1 MTLLSQKKP
10 LTTGWIDSM
19 NPADFVH
26 LHVHTQY
33 SLLDGTIRLDNLF
46 KRAKE
51 YQMPAVAMTDH
62 GNIFG
67 AIDFYQHAQKYG
79 IKPIIGCE
87 LYVAPRSRFD
97 KNTHA
102 TGESSRH
109 LLVLAKDMDGY
120 KNLMRL
126 VSAGYL
132 EGFYYRPRIDKEIL
146 RRHHDGL
153 IGLSACLHGEISDL
167 LLKGNE
173 EGAKKTAGEYSEI
186 FGNGN
191 FYLEIMENG
200 LPEQKIANKG
210 IVGISRELSIPLV
223 ATNDCHY
230 INREDS
236 EAHEVLLC
244 IQTGKTME
252 DANRMKFMT
261 DQFYFRSPEKM
272 RQLFKD
278 FPESIRNTIV
288 IAEKCNLKFDFGSIS
303 LPRFEIETGE
313 TLDDH
318 LMMLAKRGLTTLK
331 PVVMRGKTDDNLWK
345 KYERRLEDELE
356 IIKSMGFAGYF
367 LIVSDFVSYA
377 KNKNI
382 PVGPGRGSAA
392 GSLVAYATGITNIDP
407 IRYGLFFERFLNP
420 ERISM
425 PDIDI
430 DFCQDGRDEIIRYVT
445 DKYGSDKVAQII
457 TFGKMQAKA
466 VIRDVGRA
474 LNISYGEVD
483 TIAKLVPNVLNISLD
498 MAIQSEPRLQEE
510 EKKNEKVKKLLSL
523 SRALEGLNRHSSTH
537 AAGVVISDVPL
548 VERVP
553 LCKSPRDEIVTQFS
567 MNDLQAVGLTK
578 FDFLGLKTLTV
589 IKNALQFIKEG
600 RGHNLDID
608 KTPLDDQKTYQ
619 LLMRGSTD
627 GVFQLES
634 AGMKDIL
641 VNMKPDCIEDIIAL
655 IALYRPGPMNMV
667 PEFISRKQG
676 KTKILY
682 EIPELEDI
690 LKETY
695 GVIVYQEQ
703 VMQIASAIG
712 SYSMAEADI
721 LRKVMSKKKSSDME
735 KEKPKFLEGAKKNK
749 IPEKKSRKIWDQ
761 METFA
766 EYGFN
771 KSHSTAYAMISYQ
784 TAYLK
789 ANYPVEFMAALLTSE
804 KDNRDKI
811 IKYFSSC
818 KEMGINVLPPDINE
832 SQSDFSISGEHI
844 RFGLAAVKNVGS
856 GAVESIISVRKNEGN
871 FLTFDDFI
879 NRVDLRKINKRMIE
893 SIIKCGAF
901 DSLGYKRKQLMEQ
914 HDGIVETA
922 QRRHKERSSGQISFF
937 DQLEGDNYNKFN
949 AIQKYAI
956 HDVAEWDHQELLANE
971 KETLGFYITGHPLLK
986 YADKLS
992 TLANVDTTR
1001 INDRKDRDIVIFG
1014 GVVSNIH
1021 EVTTKKKDVMAYIT
1035 IEDLKG
1041 SVTVI
1046 FFADIYKKAFGLL
1059 HGEEPV
1065 LIKGTIDA
1073 GEEGVKVIASELS
1086 ALGNASEKPF
1096 NEAHF
1101 YIDVSHTSSELI
1113 TELNKLLHNHRGKYE
1128 GFIHIINGKS
1138 EVIVYLGKDCR
1149 LAITDKLRDE
1159 SDQLLGLGATRFNFN
1174 NGDL

>member
-1 MTLLSQKKP
+1 
-10 LTTGWIDSM
+10 M
-19 NPADFVH
+19 NVSNFVH

-46 KRAKE
+46 KKAKE
-51 YQMPAVAMTDH
+51 YQMPAVAITDH

-67 AIDFYQHAQKYG
+67 AIDFYQHALKYG

-87 LYVAPRSRFD
+87 LYVAPKSRFD
-97 KNTHA
+97 KNTH
-102 TGESSRH
+102 TSGESSRH
-109 LLVLAKDMDGY
+109 LLVLVKDMCGY
-120 KNLMRL
+120 KNLMKL
-126 VSAGYL
+126 VTAGYL
-132 EGFYYRPRIDKEIL
+132 EGFYYRPRVDKEIL
-146 RRHHDGL
+146 AQYHEGL
-153 IGLSACLHGEISDL
+153 IGLSACLHGEISNL
-167 LLKGNE
+167 LLKGNKEAARRVAE
-173 EGAKKTAGEYSEI
+173 EYRDL

-200 LPEQKIANKG
+200 LPEQKTVNIG
-210 IVGISRELSIPLV
+210 LIEIGRELSIPLV

-230 INREDS
+230 INREDA

-244 IQTGKTME
+244 IQTGKTIE
-252 DANRMKFMT
+252 DTDRMKFKT
-261 DQFYFRSPEKM
+261 DQFYFRSPENMKH
-272 RQLFKD
+272 LFKD
-278 FPESIRNTIV
+278 IQEAIDNTIV
-288 IAEKCNLKFDFGSIS
+288 IADKCNFTFDFGNIS
-303 LPRFEIETGE
+303 LPNYEIDTGE
-313 TLDDH
+313 TLDEY
-318 LMMLAKRGLTTLK
+318 LTNSAQKGLESLK
-331 PVVMRGKTDDNLWK
+331 PIIMRGYSDKEPWV
-345 KYERRLEDELE
+345 KYENRLEEELKM
-356 IIKSMGFAGYF
+356 IKSMGFAGYF
-367 LIVSDFVSYA
+367 LIVSDFVNYA
-377 KNKNI
+377 KQKNI

-420 ERISM
+420 DRISM

-445 DKYGSDKVAQII
+445 DKYGNDRVAQII

-474 LNISYGEVD
+474 LNIPYSDVD
-483 TIAKLVPNVLNISLD
+483 RIAKLVPNILNISLD

-510 EKKNEKVKKLLSL
+510 EKNNEKIKKLLSL
-523 SRALEGLNRHSSTH
+523 SRSLEGLNRHSSTH

-553 LCKSPRDEIVTQFS
+553 LCKSPKDEIVTQYS

-589 IKNALQFIKEG
+589 IKNTIQFIKEG
-600 RGHNLDID
+600 RGEEIDIE
-608 KTPLDDQKTYQ
+608 TIPLDNQKAFQ
-619 LLMRGSTD
+619 LLMKGSTD
-627 GVFQLES
+627 GIFQLES
-634 AGMKDIL
+634 SGMKDIL
-641 VNMKPDCIEDIIAL
+641 LNMKPDCIEDIIAL

-676 KTKILY
+676 KTKIVY
-682 EIPELEDI
+682 EIPELKEI

-703 VMQIASAIG
+703 VMQIAGAIG
-712 SYSMAEADI
+712 NYTMAEADI
-721 LRKVMSKKKSSDME
+721 LRKVMSKKKTSEME
-735 KEKPKFLEGAKKNK
+735 KEKPKFLEGAKQTK
-749 IPEKKSRKIWDQ
+749 IPEKKAKKIWEQ

-789 ANYPVEFMAALLTSE
+789 ANYPVEFMASLLTSE

-811 IKYFSSC
+811 IKYINSC
-818 KEMGINVLPPDINE
+818 KDMDINVLPPDINE
-832 SQSDFSISGEHI
+832 SQSDFSVAGKHI
-844 RFGLAAVKNVGS
+844 RFGLAAVKNVGI
-856 GAVESIISVRKNEGN
+856 GAIDSIISVRKNDGK
-871 FLTFDDFI
+871 LSSFDDFCY
-879 NRVDLRKINKRMIE
+879 RVDFKKINKRMIE
-893 SIIKCGAF
+893 SLIKCGAF
-901 DSLGYKRKQLMEQ
+901 DSLGYHRRQLMDHYERVA
-914 HDGIVETA
+914 DTA

-937 DQLEGDNYNKFN
+937 DHFETKNNNEFDKVNGYSMP
-949 AIQKYAI
+949 
-956 HDVAEWDHQELLANE
+956 DVPEWEHQELLAHE

-986 YADKLS
+986 FTDKLS
-992 TLANVDTTR
+992 CMTNVDTSN
-1001 INDRKDRDIVIFG
+1001 ISFKKDREIVIFG
-1014 GVVSNIH
+1014 GVVSNIR

-1046 FFADIYKKAFGLL
+1046 FFSDIYKSAFDLL
-1059 HGEEPV
+1059 HSEEPV

-1086 ALGNASEKPF
+1086 SLANSGEQPF
-1096 NEAHF
+1096 NVVHF
-1101 YIDVSHTSSELI
+1101 FIDSSKSSSDDI
-1113 TELNKLLHNHRGKYE
+1113 VLLHRLFLDHRGKSD
-1128 GFIHIINGKS
+1128 GFIHILNGKS
-1138 EVIVYLGKDCR
+1138 EVIVYLGKECR
-1149 LAITDKLRDE
+1149 LEL
-1159 SDQLLGLGATRFNFN
+1159 SDTLKNEADLLLGENSTRFTYN
-1174 NGDL
+1174 DK